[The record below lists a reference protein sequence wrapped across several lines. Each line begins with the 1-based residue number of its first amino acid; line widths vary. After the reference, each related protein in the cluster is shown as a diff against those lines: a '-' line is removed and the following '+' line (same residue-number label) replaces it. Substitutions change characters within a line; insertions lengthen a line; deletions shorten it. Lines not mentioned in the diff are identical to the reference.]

1 MKPTEF
7 LREFNEK
14 DSGEYNDEAG
24 MAQSNLETIVRSA
37 QELEKHI
44 GQEENLPEW
53 CQEKLAVVKGM
64 LTAVTDYMVSQDAL
78 DAKQDD
84 FAFNTD
90 RIAEQL
96 DSMLEGGPYDLPG
109 IDYDRPGDTPRKPK
123 SHGGSIPRRHDDE
136 PDFMDPDQRRL
147 RADQARVKKAQDE
160 YHAKKKSGMAEGE
173 IEKTPTGIIHR
184 AEKRQASRAPEMD
197 RLDKGTTNNLDKGI
211 GVHWDKTPGRG
222 RHGIIDP
229 TVDEQGVA
237 EAAPSTELQD
247 KMRQVRPKGK
257 GITRTELQ
265 NAMRRKGKK
274 QWHCP
279 ECATYDDNVH
289 GKFCSKY
296 KPKEQGVA
304 EGYEPPTSA
313 KGSPAYRASLLR
325 KKQERQAAAD
335 AKKKQQGV
343 AEGHADQQR
352 KVFKKNGEPVGEVG
366 IDRESSPGNGQWYMK
381 CYANGIDN
389 VGYDS
394 YEEAVA
400 ELKHC
405 LKQGVAEAV
414 WDRPS
419 QSYVPR
425 DGRTFGQTNH
435 PREEHCDACGAA
447 TGHAGPGEDSNVDDE
462 GNVYCDDCYADQKGV
477 AEDRLDE
484 LSPKTLGSYINK
496 ATKDAGTLG
505 YGLGDINARPGKYK
519 DSPDVVKD
527 VKHSFNNRIKG
538 VEKASHRLTK
548 EQGVAEGHADQQR
561 KIFKKNGHPVGE
573 VGIDRESSPG
583 NGQWYMKYY
592 ATGDDF
598 SGYDSM
604 EEAVA
609 DLKHLVNQFKA
620 EGVAEEWSQKYK
632 KSINCSHPRG
642 FSQKAHCA
650 GKKKHNESA
659 ELDNVCPDCGFSE
672 QGLLEAKKG
681 LYYYVNKRKK
691 AGTSRP
697 ANHPKAPTAQ
707 AWKDA
712 AKTAKKESMDYESQV
727 DALLNEFAGGMGA
740 ASVATAP
747 GVGKGP
753 KVGTLFGGS
762 YTPKTPF
769 NKKRKR

>member
-237 EAAPSTELQD
+237 EGEINDPLNPNRMDNRNRPTKRNIQARLGHDERGDA
-247 KMRQVRPKGK
+247 RVRAG
-257 GITRTELQ
+257 
-265 NAMRRKGKK
+265 
-274 QWHCP
+274 
-279 ECATYDDNVH
+279 
-289 GKFCSKY
+289 
-296 KPKEQGVA
+296 
-304 EGYEPPTSA
+304 
-313 KGSPAYRASLLR
+313 
-325 KKQERQAAAD
+325 QERSTHARHKPQLPESAMDNNAIWSRYGHYSVGDLQA
-335 AKKKQQGV
+335 
-343 AEGHADQQR
+343 E
-352 KVFKKNGEPVGEVG
+352 FPN
-366 IDRESSPGNGQWYMK
+366 
-381 CYANGIDN
+381 
-389 VGYDS
+389 
-394 YEEAVA
+394 
-400 ELKHC
+400 
-405 LKQGVAEAV
+405 
-414 WDRPS
+414 
-419 QSYVPR
+419 
-425 DGRTFGQTNH
+425 
-435 PREEHCDACGAA
+435 
-447 TGHAGPGEDSNVDDE
+447 
-462 GNVYCDDCYADQKGV
+462 
-477 AEDRLDE
+477 
-484 LSPKTLGSYINK
+484 LSPK
-496 ATKDAGTLG
+496 DAQTIVNFAE
-505 YGLGDINARPGKYK
+505 YGWTTVPNRQEYRDE
-519 DSPDVVKD
+519 VVKR
-527 VKHSFNNRIKG
+527 VQQAMSG
-538 VEKASHRLTK
+538 Q
-548 EQGVAEGHADQQR
+548 QGVAEGHADQQR

-598 SGYDSM
+598 SGYDRM

>member
-7 LREFNEK
+7 LREFDEK

-64 LTAVTDYMVSQDAL
+64 LTAVTDYMVSQDSL
-78 DAKQDD
+78 DDKQDD

-96 DSMLEGGPYDLPG
+96 NSMLEGGPYDLPG

-123 SHGGSIPRRHDDE
+123 SHGGTIPRRHNDD

-477 AEDRLDE
+477 AE
-484 LSPKTLGSYINK
+484 GSYDDDKGITHTRGSLVAK
-496 ATKDAGTLG
+496 LEALPKGSD
-505 YGLGDINARPGKYK
+505 D
-519 DSPDVVKD
+519 
-527 VKHSFNNRIKG
+527 FEWNRIQAIHHLKQG
-538 VEKASHRLTK
+538 NMLRAKYYMALMKRG
-548 EQGVAEGHADQQR
+548 EQGVAEKITPPGKDDMEQYRKDTADMA
-561 KIFKKNGHPVGE
+561 KAAIANKTPMSKN
-573 VGIDRESSPG
+573 
-583 NGQWYMKYY
+583 
-592 ATGDDF
+592 
-598 SGYDSM
+598 
-604 EEAVA
+604 
-609 DLKHLVNQFKA
+609 
-620 EGVAEEWSQKYK
+620 
-632 KSINCSHPRG
+632 
-642 FSQKAHCA
+642 
-650 GKKKHNESA
+650 
-659 ELDNVCPDCGFSE
+659 
-672 QGLLEAKKG
+672 
-681 LYYYVNKRKK
+681 
-691 AGTSRP
+691 
-697 ANHPKAPTAQ
+697 
-707 AWKDA
+707 
-712 AKTAKKESMDYESQV
+712 QV
-727 DALLNEFAGGMGA
+727 NEFAGGMGA
-740 ASVATAP
+740 ASVAAAP
-747 GVGKGP
+747 GVGRGP
-753 KVGTLFGGS
+753 KVGSLFGGS
-762 YTPKTPF
+762 YAPKTPF
-769 NKKRKR
+769 NKKRKK